1 MSSTNWA
8 HFFLIG
14 ALNLIDVSI
23 ARGLMAAVVHKKLKA
38 ANSFYTLA
46 LPLIN
51 EVECIKPNYNS
62 DKNPAQNWNSVVIT
76 F

>member
-1 MSSTNWA
+1 
-8 HFFLIG
+8 
-14 ALNLIDVSI
+14 
-23 ARGLMAAVVHKKLKA
+23 MAAVVHKKLKA